1 VRVVLLTHYF
11 PPEVGA
17 PQTRLG
23 ELATG
28 LARRGFEVTVH
39 TAPPHYPDGVVR
51 APYRNRLLSVQR
63 TPDGVRVLR
72 SAVYATPN
80 RGFTRRLLNHA
91 SHAASALATA
101 PAAGA
106 CDVVVAEAPPLFT
119 AAAGVLY
126 ARAKRARLIL
136 HAADLWPESAV
147 ELGMLRHRGAI
158 SAATSLAHWC
168 YSGADAVVVPTDGM
182 HDRLSAMEGLAHKV
196 VAVSPAVDVDRFT
209 PGVAGSVGPLRV
221 AYAGTLGLAQ
231 GVGTLIEAAALAGPD
246 AVRVTIAGGGAELEQ
261 VRALIDHL
269 EATNVRL
276 AGLVAPQEVPRMY
289 AGHDAGVVLLRDR
302 PLFEAA
308 LPTKLFEILAAR
320 RPAVVAARGDAADLV
335 RRAGAGV
342 AVSPE
347 DPRALAE
354 AFRMLSA
361 DPAARARMGAAGRD
375 YVAKHHAR
383 RAMVDRWAALIET
396 HGLRSA
402 QQ

>member
-63 TPDGVRVLR
+63 TPEGVRVLR

-91 SHAASALATA
+91 SHAVSALVTS

-106 CDVVVAEAPPLFT
+106 CDVVVAETPPLFT

-126 ARAKRARLIL
+126 ARLKRARLIL
-136 HAADLWPESAV
+136 HVADLWPESAV
-147 ELGMLRHRGAI
+147 ELEMLRHRGAI
-158 SAATSLAHWC
+158 TGASRLAHAC
-168 YSGADAVVVPTDGM
+168 YEAADSIVVPTVGM
-182 HDRLSAMEGLAHKV
+182 RERLATLESVGQKV
-196 VAVSPAVDVDRFT
+196 VTVPPAVDVGRFAPT
-209 PGVAGSVGPLRV
+209 VASPSGPLRV

-231 GVGTLIEAAALAGPD
+231 GVGILIEAAVLAGSD

-261 VRALIDHL
+261 MRALVDRL
-269 EATNVRL
+269 RATNVRL
-276 AGLVAPQEVPRMY
+276 AGLVSPEEVPCLY
-289 AGHDAGVVLLRDR
+289 ACHDAGVVLLRDR
-302 PLFEAA
+302 PLFESA

-335 RRAGAGV
+335 RRSGAGV

-354 AFRMLSA
+354 AFRMLAA

-383 RAMVDRWAALIET
+383 GAMVDRWAALIET
-396 HGLRSA
+396 HGLRSG